1 MLALLLLAAP
11 VVRAQQNADQKS
23 AEQRIKDEK
32 ARLEALKNEREELQ
46 RRRTSLQNT
55 VHDLS
60 EEVETLDR
68 EADVTA
74 RVMHSLDAQL
84 DAISSEVGTTT
95 SDLVRAQDEIT
106 VKQAT
111 LRRRLV
117 DIDKRGPL
125 FSFEVL
131 LSARSFGE
139 LLARYKYLHLLAVRD
154 QTLVHRVEDL
164 RNQINHQRANLV
176 RFQESIKLNLDEKAQ
191 EEDRLKTLRLEQSRS
206 LAQAKRR
213 AQDTDERL
221 SAISRDESRLSNVI
235 ASLESARLRAERSSP
250 GASRVASTISKGNG
264 SMDWPVQGSDHLQL
278 RSRREPEQHDRA
290 LERHWHQ
297 GGVGHRGAHRR
308 CWEGARRR
316 SVRNV
321 RAHRDRTA
329 SGRRLLRV
337 RLAEQDHDR
346 ERRARTKGQ
355 VIGFV
360 GTADPDL
367 PAHLH
372 FELRPQG
379 HAVDPIDFLR
389 PELSD
394 EPSPRRTRL
403 IRGRRARRA
412 AARGRHPRDRDA
424 DLHQAGESLGRAR
437 VRRLRAR

>member
-1 MLALLLLAAP
+1 MLALLLSVAP
-11 VVRAQQNADQKS
+11 VVRAQQNADQKG

-32 ARLEALKNEREELQ
+32 ARLEALKSEREELQ

-95 SDLVRAQDEIT
+95 ADLVRAQDEIT

-117 DIDKRGPL
+117 DIFKRGPL
-125 FSFEVL
+125 FDFQVL

-154 QTLVHRVEDL
+154 RTLVHRVEDL

-176 RFQESIKLNLDEKAQ
+176 RFQENIKLNLDEKAQ
-191 EEDRLKTLRLEQSRS
+191 EEDRLRTLRLEQSRS
-206 LAQAKRR
+206 LAHAKRR

-221 SAISRDESRLSNVI
+221 QAISRDETRLSSVI
-235 ASLESARLRAERSSP
+235 ANLESARLRAERSSP
-250 GASRVASTISKGNG
+250 GASRSASTISRGNG
-264 SMDWPVQGSDHLQL
+264 SMDWPVQGSILYNFGRVVNPNNTTVRWNGIGIKAAAGTEVHAVAAGKVLVANL
-278 RSRREPEQHDRA
+278 FGTYGLTVIVQHP
-290 LERHWHQ
+290 
-297 GGVGHRGAHRR
+297 GGDYSVYGSLSKITTEKGA
-308 CWEGARRR
+308 
-316 SVRNV
+316 VV
-321 RAHRDRTA
+321 
-329 SGRRLLRV
+329 
-337 RLAEQDHDR
+337 
-346 ERRARTKGQ
+346 TKGQ
-355 VIGFV
+355 VIGYV
-360 GTADPDL
+360 GTSDPDL

-389 PELSD
+389 P
-394 EPSPRRTRL
+394 SP
-403 IRGRRARRA
+403 
-412 AARGRHPRDRDA
+412 
-424 DLHQAGESLGRAR
+424 
-437 VRRLRAR
+437 

>member
-1 MLALLLLAAP
+1 MLALLLSVAP
-11 VVRAQQNADQKS
+11 VVRAQQNADQKG

-32 ARLEALKNEREELQ
+32 ARLEALKSEREELQ

-95 SDLVRAQDEIT
+95 ADLVRAQDEIT

-117 DIDKRGPL
+117 DIFKRGPL
-125 FSFEVL
+125 FDFQVL

-154 QTLVHRVEDL
+154 RTLVHRVEDL

-176 RFQESIKLNLDEKAQ
+176 RFQENIKLNLDEKAQ
-191 EEDRLKTLRLEQSRS
+191 EEDRLRTLRLEQSRS
-206 LAQAKRR
+206 LAHAKRR

-221 SAISRDESRLSNVI
+221 QAISRDETRLSSVI
-235 ASLESARLRAERSSP
+235 ANLESARLRAERASP
-250 GASRVASTISKGNG
+250 GASRAASTISKGNG
-264 SMDWPVQGSDHLQL
+264 SMDWPVQGSILYNFGRVVNPNNTTVRWNGIGIKAAAGTEVHAVAAGKVLVADLFGTYGL
-278 RSRREPEQHDRA
+278 TVIVQHP
-290 LERHWHQ
+290 
-297 GGVGHRGAHRR
+297 GGDYSVYGSLSKITTEKGA
-308 CWEGARRR
+308 
-316 SVRNV
+316 VV
-321 RAHRDRTA
+321 
-329 SGRRLLRV
+329 
-337 RLAEQDHDR
+337 
-346 ERRARTKGQ
+346 TKGQ
-355 VIGFV
+355 VIGYV
-360 GTADPDL
+360 GTSDPDL

-389 PELSD
+389 PS
-394 EPSPRRTRL
+394 
-403 IRGRRARRA
+403 
-412 AARGRHPRDRDA
+412 
-424 DLHQAGESLGRAR
+424 Q
-437 VRRLRAR
+437 

>member
-1 MLALLLLAAP
+1 MLALLLSVAP
-11 VVRAQQNADQKS
+11 VVRAQQNADQKG

-32 ARLEALKNEREELQ
+32 ARLEALKSEREELQ

-95 SDLVRAQDEIT
+95 ADLVRAQDEIT

-117 DIDKRGPL
+117 DIFKRGPL
-125 FSFEVL
+125 FDFQVL

-154 QTLVHRVEDL
+154 RTLVHRVEDL

-176 RFQESIKLNLDEKAQ
+176 RFQENIKLNLDEKAQ
-191 EEDRLKTLRLEQSRS
+191 EEDRLRTLRLEQSRS
-206 LAQAKRR
+206 LAHAKRR

-221 SAISRDESRLSNVI
+221 QAISRDETRLSSVI
-235 ASLESARLRAERSSP
+235 ANLESARLRAERSSP
-250 GASRVASTISKGNG
+250 GASRSASTISRGNG
-264 SMDWPVQGSDHLQL
+264 SMDWPVQGAILYNFGRVVNPNNTTVRWNGIGIKAAAGTEVHAVAAGKVLVADLFGTYGL
-278 RSRREPEQHDRA
+278 TVIVQHP
-290 LERHWHQ
+290 
-297 GGVGHRGAHRR
+297 GGDYSVYGSLSKITTEKGA
-308 CWEGARRR
+308 
-316 SVRNV
+316 VV
-321 RAHRDRTA
+321 
-329 SGRRLLRV
+329 
-337 RLAEQDHDR
+337 
-346 ERRARTKGQ
+346 TKGQ
-355 VIGFV
+355 VIGYV
-360 GTADPDL
+360 GTSDPDL

-389 PELSD
+389 P
-394 EPSPRRTRL
+394 SP
-403 IRGRRARRA
+403 
-412 AARGRHPRDRDA
+412 
-424 DLHQAGESLGRAR
+424 
-437 VRRLRAR
+437 

>member
-1 MLALLLLAAP
+1 MLALLLSVAP
-11 VVRAQQNADQKS
+11 VVRAQQNADQKG

-32 ARLEALKNEREELQ
+32 ARLDALRSEREELQ

-95 SDLVRAQDEIT
+95 ADLVRAQDEIT

-117 DIDKRGPL
+117 DIFKRGPL
-125 FSFEVL
+125 FDFQVL

-154 QTLVHRVEDL
+154 RTLVHRVEDL

-176 RFQESIKLNLDEKAQ
+176 RFQENIKLNLDEKAQ
-191 EEDRLKTLRLEQSRS
+191 EEDRLRTLRLEQSRS
-206 LAQAKRR
+206 LAHAKRR

-221 SAISRDESRLSNVI
+221 QAISRDETRLSSVI
-235 ASLESARLRAERSSP
+235 ANLESARLRAERSSP
-250 GASRVASTISKGNG
+250 GASRSASTISKGNG
-264 SMDWPVQGSDHLQL
+264 SMDWPVQGSILYNFGRVVNPNNTTVRWNGIGIKAAAGTEVHAVAAGKVLVADLFGTYGL
-278 RSRREPEQHDRA
+278 TVIVQHP
-290 LERHWHQ
+290 
-297 GGVGHRGAHRR
+297 GGDYSVYGSLSKITTEKGA
-308 CWEGARRR
+308 
-316 SVRNV
+316 VV
-321 RAHRDRTA
+321 
-329 SGRRLLRV
+329 
-337 RLAEQDHDR
+337 
-346 ERRARTKGQ
+346 TKGQ
-355 VIGFV
+355 VIGYV
-360 GTADPDL
+360 GTSDPDL

-389 PELSD
+389 P
-394 EPSPRRTRL
+394 SP
-403 IRGRRARRA
+403 
-412 AARGRHPRDRDA
+412 
-424 DLHQAGESLGRAR
+424 
-437 VRRLRAR
+437 

>member
-1 MLALLLLAAP
+1 M
-11 VVRAQQNADQKS
+11 RGQQNADQKG

-117 DIDKRGPL
+117 DIFKRGPL
-125 FSFEVL
+125 FDFQVL

-176 RFQESIKLNLDEKAQ
+176 RFQESIKLNLDEKAE

-206 LAQAKRR
+206 LAHAKRR
-213 AQDTDERL
+213 AHDTDARL
-221 SAISRDESRLSNVI
+221 QAISRDESRLSSVI
-235 ASLESARLRAERSSP
+235 ANLESARLRAERTSP
-250 GASRVASTISKGNG
+250 GASRSASTISKGAG
-264 SMDWPVQGSDHLQL
+264 SMDWPVH
-278 RSRREPEQHDRA
+278 
-290 LERHWHQ
+290 
-297 GGVGHRGAHRR
+297 GAILYNFGRVVNPNNTT
-308 CWEGARRR
+308 
-316 SVRNV
+316 VRWNGIGIK
-321 RAHRDRTA
+321 AA
-329 SGRRLLRV
+329 SGTEVHAVAAGKVLVADQFGTYGLTV
-337 RLAEQDHDR
+337 IVQHPGGDYSVYGSLSKITTEKGAVV
-346 ERRARTKGQ
+346 TKGQ
-355 VIGFV
+355 VIGYV
-360 GTADPDL
+360 GTSDPDL

-379 HAVDPIDFLR
+379 HAVDPMDFLR
-389 PELSD
+389 PS
-394 EPSPRRTRL
+394 
-403 IRGRRARRA
+403 
-412 AARGRHPRDRDA
+412 
-424 DLHQAGESLGRAR
+424 Q
-437 VRRLRAR
+437 

>member
-1 MLALLLLAAP
+1 MLALLLSVAP
-11 VVRAQQNADQKS
+11 VVRAQQNADQKG

-32 ARLEALKNEREELQ
+32 ARLDALRSEREELQ

-95 SDLVRAQDEIT
+95 ADLVRAQDEIT

-117 DIDKRGPL
+117 DIFKRGPL
-125 FSFEVL
+125 FDFQVL

-154 QTLVHRVEDL
+154 RTLVHRVEDL

-176 RFQESIKLNLDEKAQ
+176 RFQENIKLNLDEKAQ
-191 EEDRLKTLRLEQSRS
+191 EEDRLRTLRLEQSRS
-206 LAQAKRR
+206 LAHAKRR

-221 SAISRDESRLSNVI
+221 QAISRDETRLSSVI
-235 ASLESARLRAERSSP
+235 ANLESARLRAERSSP
-250 GASRVASTISKGNG
+250 GASRSASTISRGNG
-264 SMDWPVQGSDHLQL
+264 SMDWPVQGSILYNFGRVVNPNNTTVRWNGIGIKAAAGTEVHAVAAGKVLVADLFGTYGL
-278 RSRREPEQHDRA
+278 TVIVQHP
-290 LERHWHQ
+290 
-297 GGVGHRGAHRR
+297 GGDYSVYGSLSKITTEKGA
-308 CWEGARRR
+308 
-316 SVRNV
+316 VV
-321 RAHRDRTA
+321 
-329 SGRRLLRV
+329 
-337 RLAEQDHDR
+337 
-346 ERRARTKGQ
+346 TKGQ
-355 VIGFV
+355 VIGYV
-360 GTADPDL
+360 GTSDPDL

-389 PELSD
+389 P
-394 EPSPRRTRL
+394 SP
-403 IRGRRARRA
+403 
-412 AARGRHPRDRDA
+412 
-424 DLHQAGESLGRAR
+424 
-437 VRRLRAR
+437 

>member
-1 MLALLLLAAP
+1 VRAALILALLLSVAP
-11 VVRAQQNADQKS
+11 TVHAQQNADQKS
-23 AEQRIKDEK
+23 AEQRLKDER

-46 RRRTSLQNT
+46 RRRTSLQST

-117 DIDKRGPL
+117 DIFKRGPL
-125 FSFEVL
+125 FDFQVL

-191 EEDRLKTLRLEQSRS
+191 EEDRLKTLRVEQSRS
-206 LAQAKRR
+206 LAHAKRR
-213 AQDTDERL
+213 AQDTDARL
-221 SAISRDESRLSNVI
+221 QAISRDESRLSDVI
-235 ASLESARLRAERSSP
+235 ANLESARLRAERSSP
-250 GASRVASTISKGNG
+250 GSSRAASTIRKGNG
-264 SMDWPVQGSDHLQL
+264 SMDWPVQGPILYSFG
-278 RSRREPEQHDRA
+278 RVVNPNNTT
-290 LERHWHQ
+290 
-297 GGVGHRGAHRR
+297 
-308 CWEGARRR
+308 
-316 SVRNV
+316 VRWNGIGIK
-321 RAHRDRTA
+321 AA
-329 SGRRLLRV
+329 SG
-337 RLAEQDHDR
+337 AEVHAVAAGKVLVADQFGTYGLTVIVQHPGGDYSVYGSLSKITT
-346 ERRARTKGQ
+346 EKGAVVTKGQ
-355 VIGFV
+355 VIGYV
-360 GTADPDL
+360 GSSDPDL

-379 HAVDPIDFLR
+379 HAVDPMDFLR
-389 PELSD
+389 PS
-394 EPSPRRTRL
+394 
-403 IRGRRARRA
+403 
-412 AARGRHPRDRDA
+412 
-424 DLHQAGESLGRAR
+424 Q
-437 VRRLRAR
+437 

>member
-1 MLALLLLAAP
+1 VRGVVMLAVLLLAAP
-11 VVRAQQNADQKS
+11 VVRAQQNADQKN
-23 AEQRIKDEK
+23 AEQRLKDEK
-32 ARLEALKNEREELQ
+32 ARLEALRNEREELQ

-60 EEVETLDR
+60 EEVESLDR

-74 RVMHSLDAQL
+74 RVMHSLDAQFE
-84 DAISSEVGTTT
+84 AISSEVGTTT

-125 FSFEVL
+125 YSFEVL

-176 RFQESIKLNLDEKAQ
+176 RFQENIKLNLDEKAQ

-206 LAQAKRR
+206 LAQARRR
-213 AQDTDERL
+213 AQDTDARL
-221 SAISRDESRLSNVI
+221 NAISRDESRLSNVI
-235 ASLESARLRAERSSP
+235 ASLESARLRAERSSS
-250 GASRVASTISKGNG
+250 GASRAASTISKGNG
-264 SMDWPVQGSDHLQL
+264 SMDWPVQGSIIYSFG
-278 RSRREPEQHDRA
+278 RVVNPNNTT
-290 LERHWHQ
+290 
-297 GGVGHRGAHRR
+297 
-308 CWEGARRR
+308 
-316 SVRNV
+316 VRWNGIGIK
-321 RAHRDRTA
+321 AA
-329 SGRRLLRV
+329 SGTEVHTVAAGKVLVADQFGTYGLTV
-337 RLAEQDHDR
+337 IVQHPGGDYSVYGSLSKITIEKGAVV
-346 ERRARTKGQ
+346 TKGQ
-355 VIGFV
+355 VIGYV
-360 GTADPDL
+360 GSADPDL

-389 PELSD
+389 PS
-394 EPSPRRTRL
+394 
-403 IRGRRARRA
+403 
-412 AARGRHPRDRDA
+412 
-424 DLHQAGESLGRAR
+424 Q
-437 VRRLRAR
+437 

>member
-1 MLALLLLAAP
+1 MLALLLSVAP
-11 VVRAQQNADQKS
+11 VVRAQQNADQKG

-32 ARLEALKNEREELQ
+32 ARLEALKSEREELQ

-95 SDLVRAQDEIT
+95 ADLVRAQDEIT

-117 DIDKRGPL
+117 DIFKRGPL
-125 FSFEVL
+125 FDFQVL

-154 QTLVHRVEDL
+154 RTLVHRVEDL

-176 RFQESIKLNLDEKAQ
+176 RFQENIKLNLDEKAQ
-191 EEDRLKTLRLEQSRS
+191 EEDRLRTLRLEQSRS
-206 LAQAKRR
+206 LAHAKRR

-221 SAISRDESRLSNVI
+221 QAISRDETRLSSVI
-235 ASLESARLRAERSSP
+235 ANLESARLRAERSSP
-250 GASRVASTISKGNG
+250 GASRSASTISRGNG
-264 SMDWPVQGSDHLQL
+264 SMDWPVQGSILYNFGRVVNPNNTTVRWNGIGIKAAAGTEVHAVAAGKVLVADLFGTYGL
-278 RSRREPEQHDRA
+278 TVIVQHP
-290 LERHWHQ
+290 
-297 GGVGHRGAHRR
+297 GGDYSVYGSLSKITTEKGA
-308 CWEGARRR
+308 
-316 SVRNV
+316 VV
-321 RAHRDRTA
+321 
-329 SGRRLLRV
+329 
-337 RLAEQDHDR
+337 
-346 ERRARTKGQ
+346 TKGQ
-355 VIGFV
+355 VIGYV
-360 GTADPDL
+360 GTSDPDL

-389 PELSD
+389 P
-394 EPSPRRTRL
+394 SP
-403 IRGRRARRA
+403 
-412 AARGRHPRDRDA
+412 
-424 DLHQAGESLGRAR
+424 
-437 VRRLRAR
+437 

>member
-1 MLALLLLAAP
+1 MLALLLSVAP
-11 VVRAQQNADQKS
+11 VVRAQQNADQKG

-32 ARLEALKNEREELQ
+32 ARLDALRSEREELQ

-95 SDLVRAQDEIT
+95 ADLVRAQDEIT

-117 DIDKRGPL
+117 DIFKRGPL
-125 FSFEVL
+125 FDFQVL

-154 QTLVHRVEDL
+154 RTLVHRVEDL

-176 RFQESIKLNLDEKAQ
+176 RFQENIKLNLDEKAQ
-191 EEDRLKTLRLEQSRS
+191 EEDRLRTLRLEQSRS
-206 LAQAKRR
+206 LAHAKRR

-221 SAISRDESRLSNVI
+221 QAISRDETRLSSVI
-235 ASLESARLRAERSSP
+235 ANLESARLRAERASP
-250 GASRVASTISKGNG
+250 GASRAASTISKGNG
-264 SMDWPVQGSDHLQL
+264 SMDWPVQGSILYNFGRVVNPNNTTVRWNGIGIKAAAGTEVHAVAAGKVLVADLFGTYGL
-278 RSRREPEQHDRA
+278 TVIVQHP
-290 LERHWHQ
+290 
-297 GGVGHRGAHRR
+297 GGDYSVYGSLSKITTEKGA
-308 CWEGARRR
+308 
-316 SVRNV
+316 VV
-321 RAHRDRTA
+321 
-329 SGRRLLRV
+329 
-337 RLAEQDHDR
+337 
-346 ERRARTKGQ
+346 TKGQ
-355 VIGFV
+355 VIGYV
-360 GTADPDL
+360 GTSDPDL

-389 PELSD
+389 P
-394 EPSPRRTRL
+394 SP
-403 IRGRRARRA
+403 
-412 AARGRHPRDRDA
+412 
-424 DLHQAGESLGRAR
+424 
-437 VRRLRAR
+437 

>member
-1 MLALLLLAAP
+1 MLALLLSVAP
-11 VVRAQQNADQKS
+11 VVRAQQNADQKG

-32 ARLEALKNEREELQ
+32 ARLEALKSEREELQ

-95 SDLVRAQDEIT
+95 ADLVRAQDEIT

-117 DIDKRGPL
+117 DIFKRGPL
-125 FSFEVL
+125 FDFQVL

-154 QTLVHRVEDL
+154 RTLVHRVEDL

-176 RFQESIKLNLDEKAQ
+176 RFQENIKLNLDEKAQ
-191 EEDRLKTLRLEQSRS
+191 EEDRLRTLRLEQSRS
-206 LAQAKRR
+206 LAHAKRR

-221 SAISRDESRLSNVI
+221 QAISRDETRLSSVI
-235 ASLESARLRAERSSP
+235 ANLESARLRAERASP
-250 GASRVASTISKGNG
+250 GASRAASTISKGNG
-264 SMDWPVQGSDHLQL
+264 SMDWPVQGSILYNFGRVVNPNNTTVRWNGIGIKAAAGTEVHAVAAGKVLVADLFGTYGL
-278 RSRREPEQHDRA
+278 TVIVQHP
-290 LERHWHQ
+290 
-297 GGVGHRGAHRR
+297 GGDYSVYGSLSKITTEKGA
-308 CWEGARRR
+308 
-316 SVRNV
+316 VV
-321 RAHRDRTA
+321 
-329 SGRRLLRV
+329 
-337 RLAEQDHDR
+337 
-346 ERRARTKGQ
+346 TKGQ
-355 VIGFV
+355 VIGYV
-360 GTADPDL
+360 GTSDPDL

-389 PELSD
+389 P
-394 EPSPRRTRL
+394 SP
-403 IRGRRARRA
+403 
-412 AARGRHPRDRDA
+412 
-424 DLHQAGESLGRAR
+424 
-437 VRRLRAR
+437 

>member
-1 MLALLLLAAP
+1 MLALVSVAAP
-11 VVRAQQNADQKS
+11 SVRAQQNADQKS
-23 AEQRIKDEK
+23 AEQRLKDER

-117 DIDKRGPL
+117 DIFKRGPL
-125 FSFEVL
+125 FDFQVL

-206 LAQAKRR
+206 LAHAKRR
-213 AQDTDERL
+213 AQDTDARL
-221 SAISRDESRLSNVI
+221 QAISRDESRLSSVI
-235 ASLESARLRAERSSP
+235 ANLESARLRSERTSP
-250 GASRVASTISKGNG
+250 AASRATSTIRKGNG
-264 SMDWPVQGSDHLQL
+264 SMDWPVQGPILYSFG
-278 RSRREPEQHDRA
+278 RVVNPNNTT
-290 LERHWHQ
+290 
-297 GGVGHRGAHRR
+297 
-308 CWEGARRR
+308 
-316 SVRNV
+316 VRWNGIGIQ
-321 RAHRDRTA
+321 AA
-329 SGRRLLRV
+329 SGTEVHAVAAGKVLVADQFGTYGLTV
-337 RLAEQDHDR
+337 IVQHPGGDYSVYGSLSKITTEKGAVV
-346 ERRARTKGQ
+346 TKGQ
-355 VIGFV
+355 VIGYV
-360 GTADPDL
+360 GSSDPDL

-389 PELSD
+389 PS
-394 EPSPRRTRL
+394 
-403 IRGRRARRA
+403 
-412 AARGRHPRDRDA
+412 
-424 DLHQAGESLGRAR
+424 Q
-437 VRRLRAR
+437 

>member
-1 MLALLLLAAP
+1 VILALLLSAAP
-11 VVRAQQNADQKS
+11 TVRAQQNADQRG
-23 AEQRIKDEK
+23 AEQRIRDEK
-32 ARLEALKNEREELQ
+32 ARLEALRNEREELQ

-95 SDLVRAQDEIT
+95 ADLVRAQDEIT

-117 DIDKRGPL
+117 DIFKRGPL
-125 FSFEVL
+125 FDFQVL

-176 RFQESIKLNLDEKAQ
+176 RFQENIKLNLDEKAQ

-206 LAQAKRR
+206 LAHAKRR

-221 SAISRDESRLSNVI
+221 RAISRDESRLSNVI
-235 ASLESARLRAERSSP
+235 ANLESARLRAERTTP
-250 GASRVASTISKGNG
+250 GASRAASTISKGNG
-264 SMDWPVQGSDHLQL
+264 SMDWPVQGPILYNFGRVVNPNNTTVRWNGIGIKAAAGTEVHAVAAGKVLVADLFGTYGL
-278 RSRREPEQHDRA
+278 TVIVQHP
-290 LERHWHQ
+290 
-297 GGVGHRGAHRR
+297 GGDYSVYGSLSKITTEKGA
-308 CWEGARRR
+308 
-316 SVRNV
+316 VV
-321 RAHRDRTA
+321 
-329 SGRRLLRV
+329 
-337 RLAEQDHDR
+337 
-346 ERRARTKGQ
+346 TKGQ
-355 VIGFV
+355 VIGYV
-360 GTADPDL
+360 GSSDPDL

-389 PELSD
+389 PS
-394 EPSPRRTRL
+394 
-403 IRGRRARRA
+403 
-412 AARGRHPRDRDA
+412 
-424 DLHQAGESLGRAR
+424 Q
-437 VRRLRAR
+437 

>member
-1 MLALLLLAAP
+1 VRAAVILALLLSVAP
-11 VVRAQQNADQKS
+11 AVRAQQNADQKG
-23 AEQRIKDEK
+23 AEQRIRDEK
-32 ARLEALKNEREELQ
+32 ARLEALKSEREELQ

-95 SDLVRAQDEIT
+95 ADLVRAQDEIT

-117 DIDKRGPL
+117 DIFKRGPL
-125 FSFEVL
+125 FDFQVL

-176 RFQESIKLNLDEKAQ
+176 RFQENIKLNLDEKAQ
-191 EEDRLKTLRLEQSRS
+191 EEDRLRTLRLEQSRS
-206 LAQAKRR
+206 LAHAKRR

-221 SAISRDESRLSNVI
+221 QAISRDETRLSSVI
-235 ASLESARLRAERSSP
+235 ANLEAARLRAERTSP
-250 GASRVASTISKGNG
+250 GASRSASTISKGNG
-264 SMDWPVQGSDHLQL
+264 SMDWPVQGSILYNFGRVVNPNNTTVRWNGIGIKAAAGTEVHAVAAGKVLVADLFGTYGL
-278 RSRREPEQHDRA
+278 TVIVQHP
-290 LERHWHQ
+290 
-297 GGVGHRGAHRR
+297 GGDYSVYGSLSKITTEKGA
-308 CWEGARRR
+308 
-316 SVRNV
+316 VV
-321 RAHRDRTA
+321 
-329 SGRRLLRV
+329 
-337 RLAEQDHDR
+337 
-346 ERRARTKGQ
+346 TKGQ
-355 VIGFV
+355 VIGYV
-360 GTADPDL
+360 GTSDPDL

-389 PELSD
+389 PN
-394 EPSPRRTRL
+394 P
-403 IRGRRARRA
+403 
-412 AARGRHPRDRDA
+412 
-424 DLHQAGESLGRAR
+424 
-437 VRRLRAR
+437 

>member
-1 MLALLLLAAP
+1 MLALLLSVAP
-11 VVRAQQNADQKS
+11 VVRAQQNADQKG

-32 ARLEALKNEREELQ
+32 ARLEALRSEREELQ

-95 SDLVRAQDEIT
+95 ADLVRAQDEIT

-117 DIDKRGPL
+117 DIFKRGPL
-125 FSFEVL
+125 FDFQVL

-154 QTLVHRVEDL
+154 RTLVHRVEDL

-176 RFQESIKLNLDEKAQ
+176 RFQENIKLNLDEKAQ
-191 EEDRLKTLRLEQSRS
+191 EEDRLRTLRLEQSRS
-206 LAQAKRR
+206 LAHAKRR

-221 SAISRDESRLSNVI
+221 QAISRDETRLSSVI
-235 ASLESARLRAERSSP
+235 ANLESARLRAERSSP
-250 GASRVASTISKGNG
+250 GASRSASTISRGNG
-264 SMDWPVQGSDHLQL
+264 SMDWPVQGSILYNFGRVVNPNNTTVRWNGIGIKAAAGTEVHAVAAGKVLVADLFGTYGL
-278 RSRREPEQHDRA
+278 TVIVQHP
-290 LERHWHQ
+290 
-297 GGVGHRGAHRR
+297 GGDYSVYGSLSKITTEKGA
-308 CWEGARRR
+308 
-316 SVRNV
+316 VV
-321 RAHRDRTA
+321 
-329 SGRRLLRV
+329 
-337 RLAEQDHDR
+337 
-346 ERRARTKGQ
+346 TKGQ
-355 VIGFV
+355 VIGYV
-360 GTADPDL
+360 GTSDPDL

-389 PELSD
+389 P
-394 EPSPRRTRL
+394 SP
-403 IRGRRARRA
+403 
-412 AARGRHPRDRDA
+412 
-424 DLHQAGESLGRAR
+424 
-437 VRRLRAR
+437 

>member
-1 MLALLLLAAP
+1 MILALLLSVAP
-11 VVRAQQNADQKS
+11 AVRAQQNADQKG
-23 AEQRIKDEK
+23 AEQRIRDEK
-32 ARLEALKNEREELQ
+32 ARLEALKSEREELQ

-95 SDLVRAQDEIT
+95 ADLVRAQDEIT

-117 DIDKRGPL
+117 DIFKRGPL
-125 FSFEVL
+125 FDFQVL

-176 RFQESIKLNLDEKAQ
+176 RFQENIKLNLDEKAQ
-191 EEDRLKTLRLEQSRS
+191 EEDRLRTLRLEQSRS
-206 LAQAKRR
+206 LAHAKRR

-221 SAISRDESRLSNVI
+221 QAISRDETRLSSVI
-235 ASLESARLRAERSSP
+235 ANLEAARLRAERTSP
-250 GASRVASTISKGNG
+250 GASRSASTISKGNG
-264 SMDWPVQGSDHLQL
+264 SMDWPVQGSILYNFGRVVNPNNTTVRWNGIGIKAAAGTEVHAVAAGKVLVADLFGTYGL
-278 RSRREPEQHDRA
+278 TVIVQHP
-290 LERHWHQ
+290 
-297 GGVGHRGAHRR
+297 GGDYSVYGSLSKITTEKGA
-308 CWEGARRR
+308 
-316 SVRNV
+316 VV
-321 RAHRDRTA
+321 
-329 SGRRLLRV
+329 
-337 RLAEQDHDR
+337 
-346 ERRARTKGQ
+346 TKGQ
-355 VIGFV
+355 VIGYV
-360 GTADPDL
+360 GTSDPDL

-389 PELSD
+389 PN
-394 EPSPRRTRL
+394 P
-403 IRGRRARRA
+403 
-412 AARGRHPRDRDA
+412 
-424 DLHQAGESLGRAR
+424 
-437 VRRLRAR
+437 

>member
-1 MLALLLLAAP
+1 VLALLLSVAP

-23 AEQRIKDEK
+23 AEQRLKDEK

-60 EEVETLDR
+60 EEVESLDR

-84 DAISSEVGTTT
+84 EAISSEVGTTT

-125 FSFEVL
+125 FAYEVL
-131 LSARSFGE
+131 LSASSFGE

-191 EEDRLKTLRLEQSRS
+191 EEDRLRTLQLEQSRS
-206 LAQAKRR
+206 LARAKRR
-213 AQDTDERL
+213 AQDTEARL
-221 SAISRDESRLSNVI
+221 RAISRDESRLSDVI
-235 ASLESARLRAERSSP
+235 ANLESARLRAERGSP
-250 GASRVASTISKGNG
+250 RTPRAASTISKGNG
-264 SMDWPVQGSDHLQL
+264 SMDWPVQGQILYSFG
-278 RSRREPEQHDRA
+278 RVVNPNNTT
-290 LERHWHQ
+290 
-297 GGVGHRGAHRR
+297 
-308 CWEGARRR
+308 
-316 SVRNV
+316 VRWNGIGIK
-321 RAHRDRTA
+321 AA
-329 SGRRLLRV
+329 SGTEVHAVAAGKVLVADQFGTYGLTV
-337 RLAEQDHDR
+337 IVQHPGGDYSVYGSLSKITTEKGAVV
-346 ERRARTKGQ
+346 TKGQ

-372 FELRPQG
+372 FELRPGG
-379 HAVDPIDFLR
+379 HAVDPMDFLR
-389 PELSD
+389 PS
-394 EPSPRRTRL
+394 
-403 IRGRRARRA
+403 
-412 AARGRHPRDRDA
+412 
-424 DLHQAGESLGRAR
+424 Q
-437 VRRLRAR
+437 

>member
-1 MLALLLLAAP
+1 MRAAVILALLLSVAP
-11 VVRAQQNADQKS
+11 AVRAQQNADQKG
-23 AEQRIKDEK
+23 AEQRIRDEK
-32 ARLEALKNEREELQ
+32 ARLEALKSEREELQ

-95 SDLVRAQDEIT
+95 ADLVRAQDEIT

-117 DIDKRGPL
+117 DIFKRGPL
-125 FSFEVL
+125 FDFQVL

-176 RFQESIKLNLDEKAQ
+176 RFQENIKLNLDEKAQ

-206 LAQAKRR
+206 LAHAKRR

-221 SAISRDESRLSNVI
+221 QAISRDETRLSSVI
-235 ASLESARLRAERSSP
+235 ANLEAARLRAERTSP
-250 GASRVASTISKGNG
+250 GASRSASTISKGNG
-264 SMDWPVQGSDHLQL
+264 SMDWPVQGSILYNFGRVVNPNNTTVRWNGIGIKAAAGTEVHAVAAGKVLVADLFGTYGL
-278 RSRREPEQHDRA
+278 TVIVQHP
-290 LERHWHQ
+290 
-297 GGVGHRGAHRR
+297 GGDYSVYGSLSKITTEKGA
-308 CWEGARRR
+308 
-316 SVRNV
+316 VV
-321 RAHRDRTA
+321 
-329 SGRRLLRV
+329 
-337 RLAEQDHDR
+337 
-346 ERRARTKGQ
+346 TKGQ
-355 VIGFV
+355 VIGYV
-360 GTADPDL
+360 GTSDPDL

-389 PELSD
+389 PN
-394 EPSPRRTRL
+394 P
-403 IRGRRARRA
+403 
-412 AARGRHPRDRDA
+412 
-424 DLHQAGESLGRAR
+424 
-437 VRRLRAR
+437 